1 MTWMLDEPKVLE
13 KWVAQKEKT
22 TLYNQKSVNVNIKN
36 QNHTINFFDNKGI
49 TE

>member
-1 MTWMLDEPKVLE
+1 MLDEPKVLD
-13 KWVAQKEKT
+13 KRVARKEKT

-36 QNHTINFFDNKGI
+36 QNHKINFFDNKAI